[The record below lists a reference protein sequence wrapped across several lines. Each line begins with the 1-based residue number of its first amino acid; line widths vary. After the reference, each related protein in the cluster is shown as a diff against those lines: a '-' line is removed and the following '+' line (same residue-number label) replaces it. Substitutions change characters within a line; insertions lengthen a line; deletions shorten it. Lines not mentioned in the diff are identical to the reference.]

1 MQVQND
7 RKNIAF
13 WIRQTLIS
21 FAVVAF
27 LIISCLAFS
36 FFSPTGAGKSLI
48 NAVKIISE
56 SDFLNGRSGKNPD
69 VIYEITRHSKADIAA
84 RDIDKDLIDRL
95 LFSSETDARYVREI
109 SPLQQKQLAL
119 SILDNSTGTCR
130 IYASAQTFEEPQG
143 AYGLLATAINNAE
156 ERWIYI
162 LLHERSHCL
171 WNATYL
177 MEQILN
183 TSHPKADIYQLRE
196 YKLAEYLG
204 EAYADADTTF
214 ALQEIYPDKALDIAQ
229 SVCTWRKHTAAT
241 GMKHRTQ
248 HSVIAALHFL
258 GHKPQYLL
266 KINHHHRNA
275 LNAALVGMYYWL
287 LESGYAEDEIAHQ
300 MDLLFP
306 ITAIDSKK
314 IIDLA
319 KQIPNHSGC

>member
-7 RKNIAF
+7 KKSTPF
-13 WIRQTLIS
+13 WIRQTLK
-21 FAVVAF
+21 FFAAVVF

-36 FFSPTGAGKSLI
+36 FFSPTGSGRSLI

-56 SDFLNGRSGKNPD
+56 SNFLNDRNEQNPD

-84 RDIDKDLIDRL
+84 REIDKDLVDRF
-95 LFSSETDARYVREI
+95 LFSGEADLRSVREI

-119 SILDNSTGTCR
+119 SILDSSTGTCH
-130 IYASAQTFEEPQG
+130 IYASAQTFDENQG
-143 AYGLLATAINNAE
+143 AYGLLATSIKNAE
-156 ERWIYI
+156 ERWVYI

-177 MEQILN
+177 MEKILT
-183 TSHPKADIYQLRE
+183 TSHPGADIYQLRE

-214 ALQEIYPDKALDIAQ
+214 SLQGIYTDKALDIAR

-248 HSVIAALHFL
+248 HSIIAAMHFL
-258 GHKPQYLL
+258 EGKPQYLL
-266 KINHHHRNA
+266 NINHHHRNA

-287 LESGYAEDEIAHQ
+287 LESGYAEDEIARQ
-300 MDLLFP
+300 MDRLFP
-306 ITAIDSKK
+306 ITAIDSQK

-319 KQIPNHSGC
+319 KKIRNHSDC